1 MPDQVT
7 IARRSRIAYL
17 SYSTA
22 EFDSR
27 TGRMAT
33 SAQGAG
39 HEVIVYARWEPGLPL
54 EDASSGIRL
63 VRVPTNLALAI
74 PGLRW
79 LGRRRLAGRL
89 AAVGGV
95 VPGRPAGGSPIVAR
109 PRVASAPARS
119 LIPDRFR
126 GTRAGTALRGLKYGI
141 RYTIRAP
148 KRWWRQFVIFPL
160 RPMAWAVALEE
171 CAEPADLWHGMW
183 AGSLPALARLRRR
196 HGGRTIYDSRDIY
209 LHARAFDRMSRTWRS
224 IYSGM
229 ERRWARAADVVVT
242 VNEAYAGILEET
254 LRVPRPTVVMNCP
267 LRWHPPT
274 PRPDLIRDR
283 LGLPPETC
291 VALYQG
297 NMLTERGIEQSM
309 EAILEVPGAVLV
321 LLGYGGLRD
330 QFAQDAAGPP
340 YLGRV
345 FVLGAVPPDQLLA
358 WTASADVL
366 VMAIQPTT
374 LNHRFTTPQKLFEA
388 MAAGVPVVA
397 SDLPGMA
404 EIVTATGAGVL
415 CDPTSPAAIA
425 AALRSLLEAPSPER
439 QAARARSLRAAHD
452 RYNWETQV
460 STLFDLYGRLLDR
473 DGNGSST

>member
-1 MPDQVT
+1 MPDHLT
-7 IARRSRIAYL
+7 STSRSRIAYL

-27 TGRMAT
+27 TRRMAL
-33 SAQGAG
+33 SAQNAG
-39 HEVIVYARWEPGLPL
+39 HAVVVYARWEPGLPL
-54 EDASSGIRL
+54 EDDRSGIRL
-63 VRVPTNLALAI
+63 VRVPADAALAI

-79 LGRRRLAGRL
+79 LGRRRLARRL
-89 AAVGGV
+89 ASIQAIATT
-95 VPGRPAGGSPIVAR
+95 RPAGGSPIEAS
-109 PRVASAPARS
+109 PRETPAPARS
-119 LIPDRFR
+119 LIPERFR
-126 GTRAGTALRGLKYGI
+126 GTRIGTALRGLKYSI

-171 CAEPADLWHGMW
+171 RADPADLWHGMW

-209 LHARAFDRMSRTWRS
+209 LHARAFDRMSRAWRS

-229 ERRWARAADVVVT
+229 ERRWARAADAVLT

-267 LRWHPPT
+267 PRWQPPM

-283 LGLPPETC
+283 LGLAPETC
-291 VALYQG
+291 VVLYQG

-309 EAILEVPGAVLV
+309 EAILDVPGAVLV
-321 LLGYGGLRD
+321 LLGYGGLRH

-340 YLGRV
+340 YRGRV

-358 WTASADVL
+358 WTASADVM

-374 LNHRFTTPQKLFEA
+374 LNHRYTTPQKLFEA
-388 MAAGVPVVA
+388 MAAGVPVLA

-404 EIVTATGAGVL
+404 EVVTATRTGVL
-415 CDPTSPAAIA
+415 CDPTSPRAIA
-425 AALRSLLEAPSPER
+425 DALRSMLEAPPSER
-439 QAARARSLRAAHD
+439 EAARARSLRAAHD

-460 STLFDLYGRLLDR
+460 TTLFGLYRGLLER
-473 DGNGSST
+473 DGGESSW

>member
-79 LGRRRLAGRL
+79 LGRRRLAAQL

-95 VPGRPAGGSPIVAR
+95 VAGRPAGGSPIVAR

-171 CAEPADLWHGMW
+171 RAEPADLWHGMW

-209 LHARAFDRMSRTWRS
+209 LHARAFDRMSRAWRS

-229 ERRWARAADVVVT
+229 ERRWARAADAVVT
-242 VNEAYAGILEET
+242 VNEAYAAILEE
-254 LRVPRPTVVMNCP
+254 
-267 LRWHPPT
+267 
-274 PRPDLIRDR
+274 
-283 LGLPPETC
+283 
-291 VALYQG
+291 
-297 NMLTERGIEQSM
+297 
-309 EAILEVPGAVLV
+309 PGAVLV

-425 AALRSLLEAPSPER
+425 AALRSLLEAPSSER
-439 QAARARSLRAAHD
+439 EAARARSLRAAHD

-460 STLFDLYGRLLDR
+460 TMLFDLYESLLGRN
-473 DGNGSST
+473 GNGSAS